1 MSAGTL
7 PDGSVL
13 DVFGSGGGDE
23 TATRLGVPLVG
34 SVPLSA
40 ELREAGDA
48 GIPLVL
54 SDPNSPAAQEIS
66 HVAGKIIRG
75 GESLAGKKL
84 PFV

>member
-1 MSAGTL
+1 MSASTL

-23 TATRLGVPLVG
+23 TATRLGVTLMG

-40 ELREAGDA
+40 ALREAGDA
-48 GIPLVL
+48 GVPLVV
-54 SDPNSPAAQEIS
+54 SDPNSPAAEEILR
-66 HVAGKIIRG
+66 VADAIIRG

-84 PFV
+84 PFA